1 MNVVLL
7 GPPASGKGTQG
18 RELAKALSVPYLST
32 GALLREHVE
41 NATDLGQKA
50 KPILDEGQYLPDALM
65 FPIVA
70 DWLRSRNDGWV
81 LDGFPRSLAQA
92 GFLDG
97 WLEAQGGKLAA
108 ALLLDVPFEVL
119 RERIVGRMECPK
131 CRWSGQRESL
141 PDSLACPVCGNRT
154 TPRADDSL
162 ENFTSR
168 FREFEQWTI
177 PVSRFYQDKGILK
190 KIDAT
195 DERET
200 VSSRILEILF

>member
-1 MNVVLL
+1 MKVVLL

-32 GALLREHVE
+32 GALLREQVE
-41 NATDLGQKA
+41 NSTELGRKA

-70 DWLRSRNDGWV
+70 DWLRGRKDGWV

-97 WLEAQGGKLAA
+97 WLEAKNGKLDA
-108 ALLLDVPFEVL
+108 ALLLDVPFDVL
-119 RERIVGRMECPK
+119 RERIFGRMECPE
-131 CRWSGQRESL
+131 CRWSGQRDLL
-141 PDSLACPVCGNRT
+141 PDSLACPVCGHRT
-154 TPRADDSL
+154 APRADDSL

-168 FREFEQWTI
+168 FREFEQWTL
-177 PVSRFYQDKGILK
+177 PVARFYQDKGILK

-195 DERET
+195 AERET
-200 VSSRILEILF
+200 VAARILEILP